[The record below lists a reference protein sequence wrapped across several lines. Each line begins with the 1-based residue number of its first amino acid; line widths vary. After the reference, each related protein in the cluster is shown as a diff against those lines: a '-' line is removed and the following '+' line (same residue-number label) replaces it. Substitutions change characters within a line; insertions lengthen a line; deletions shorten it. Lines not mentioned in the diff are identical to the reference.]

1 MQNGAGDGRASDAVV
16 AAAASPVDA
25 GASVGEEADVA
36 AAAAAVWNGGA
47 AVPAL
52 ATEVIKDDDLVTAP
66 SVTGTA
72 KADPAVDAGAL
83 ADGGWRQWV
92 RGWHLGRLV
101 PAWAGSRRAGRGD
114 RHEPPPSPSAAID
127 GPSRQSSS
135 SDSFSYS
142 NSNRGSCKETG
153 SAAED
158 APAPWASCIPPWNP
172 PDWLGTFGR
181 RCGVVLKAVSTA
193 TTLASPFLCFG
204 AGMLALFVPT
214 PFATT
219 INAVWVEVCLA
230 LLMLCM
236 SLTLTPADIWGAITR
251 PWLVALSL
259 VLEYGVAPLSAL
271 VLGHIFQLRPIL
283 RVGLTLVACVNGG
296 QASNLCTFIARGDL
310 SISVLMTLSSSLLAT
325 VAIPALSKLYLSG
338 VVAVDAGGLAASTAK
353 QVLAPLVAGVVVKA
367 CAGRLVGAVEP
378 ALSIVGIVA
387 LVIIVLGTTSL
398 SAELIKQA
406 WSSTLAPVALFHVF
420 GFWFGFGVALLLFR
434 MRRPVATAVAFE
446 SGFKSPAL
454 SFVLA
459 RRHFDD
465 VEVQTASAVSI
476 LVLVPLAMAAAVA
489 FHLWYVSSTLMGRDV
504 DELLL

>member
-1 MQNGAGDGRASDAVV
+1 
-16 AAAASPVDA
+16 
-25 GASVGEEADVA
+25 
-36 AAAAAVWNGGA
+36 
-47 AVPAL
+47 
-52 ATEVIKDDDLVTAP
+52 
-66 SVTGTA
+66 
-72 KADPAVDAGAL
+72 
-83 ADGGWRQWV
+83 
-92 RGWHLGRLV
+92 
-101 PAWAGSRRAGRGD
+101 
-114 RHEPPPSPSAAID
+114 
-127 GPSRQSSS
+127 
-135 SDSFSYS
+135 
-142 NSNRGSCKETG
+142 
-153 SAAED
+153 
-158 APAPWASCIPPWNP
+158 
-172 PDWLGTFGR
+172 
-181 RCGVVLKAVSTA
+181 
-193 TTLASPFLCFG
+193 
-204 AGMLALFVPT
+204 
-214 PFATT
+214 
-219 INAVWVEVCLA
+219 
-230 LLMLCM
+230 M

-271 VLGHIFQLRPIL
+271 ALGHIFRLRPIL

-367 CAGRLVGAVEP
+367 CAGRVVGAVEP

-398 SAELIKQA
+398 SADLIKQA

-420 GFWFGFGVALLLFR
+420 GFWFGFVVALYLFR

-489 FHLWYVSSTLMGRDV
+489 FHLCVRPEEPGGADGPSNDATDGAKADVENAVPDVPPLELPMPEVTPVAPETEMNSLPAVTLAEVPTSKSATVTSDKRVNGG
-504 DELLL
+504 